1 MSDRFIEVLIKPDGS
16 VTFEGRGFKGVDCE
30 QATKA
35 LEESL
40 GKTVSDERTSEFYAE
55 EKAKVSQW

>member
-16 VTFEGRGFKGVDCE
+16 VTFEGRGFKGADCE
-30 QATKA
+30 QATRA

-40 GKTVSDERTSEFYAE
+40 GKIVSDERTSEFYAE